1 MTEHELTKDWFRRT
15 LSEAIGRCLSVK
27 EQALGRPPPGNLRF
41 NVRWS
46 YPLDTEGRV
55 KFLGGRLLAPGQ
67 LQDLSADRV
76 AELLWVNGLVPM
88 WINLSIESVE
98 GDATVFEVAFANQLA
113 RSHRE
118 LRNQREGVAPFH
130 LLDAT
135 SLSGWKAVI
144 PSAE

>member
-1 MTEHELTKDWFRRT
+1 MTEQELTKDWFRRT
-15 LSEAIGRCLSVK
+15 LSEAIGRCVSAR
-27 EQALGRPPPGNLRF
+27 EQAFGRPLPANLRF

-46 YPLDTEGRV
+46 YPVDSEGRL

-67 LQDLSADRV
+67 LQEVTADRV
-76 AELLWVNGLVPM
+76 AELLWVNGLVPV
-88 WINLSIESVE
+88 WINLSIESIAS
-98 GDATVFEVAFANQLA
+98 DATVFEVAFANQLA

-130 LLDAT
+130 LLEAT
-135 SLSGWKAVI
+135 SLNGWRVAI